1 MKLSIVSTLYYSS
14 QYVEEFCNRIV
25 KSFPTEFDDFE
36 IILVDDGSP
45 DDSLSVSLKLQNKI
59 KELKIVEL
67 SRNFGHHKAIMT
79 GLQEAKGDFIFMID
93 IDLEE
98 KPELLNLFWNEI
110 NKDKSLDIV
119 YGVQSKRK
127 GNWYE
132 KFSGAI
138 YYFFYNLLSARK
150 IDKNISTV
158 RLMSKNYVNSTFA
171 YMNQDFYI
179 GNVFLENG
187 FNKKKVYFNK
197 ASTSKTT
204 YTFFTKYHSFIN
216 SIFSSTVKPLYF
228 IFYFGLIISFF
239 SFAFIIY
246 LIYRKLTNDFM
257 VSGWSSVMVS
267 IFFTLGIILSSLGI
281 VSIYISKIFLET
293 KKMPFTIVKKIHT
306 FNEK

>member
-1 MKLSIVSTLYYSS
+1 MKLSIVSSLYYSS
-14 QYVEEFCNRIV
+14 QYIEEFCTRIV
-25 KSFPTEFDDFE
+25 KSVPTEFDDFE

-45 DDSLSVSLKLQNKI
+45 DISLSVSLKIQNKI

-67 SRNFGHHKAIMT
+67 SRNFGHHKALMT
-79 GLQEAKGDFIFMID
+79 GLQEAEGDFIFMID

-98 KPELLNLFWNEI
+98 KPELLNLFWNEL

-132 KFSGAI
+132 KFSGSI
-138 YYFFYNLLSARK
+138 YYFFYNLLSDRK

-158 RLMSKNYVNSTFA
+158 RLMSKNYVNSTYG

-197 ASTSKTT
+197 TSTSKTT
-204 YTFFTKYHSFIN
+204 YTFFTKYHSFVN
-216 SIFSSTVKPLYF
+216 SIFSSTVKPLYI
-228 IFYFGLIISFF
+228 IFYFGLVISFF

-246 LIYRKLTNDFM
+246 LIYRKLTNDFI

-267 IFFTLGIILSSLGI
+267 ISFTLGIILSSLGI

-293 KKMPFTIVKKIHT
+293 KKMPFTIVKKIHI